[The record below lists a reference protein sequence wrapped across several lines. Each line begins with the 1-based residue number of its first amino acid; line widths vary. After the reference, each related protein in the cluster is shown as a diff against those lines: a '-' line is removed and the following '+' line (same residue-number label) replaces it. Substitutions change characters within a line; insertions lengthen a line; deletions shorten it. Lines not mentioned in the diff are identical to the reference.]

1 MSFDLTPLFALNFG
15 KRIVLIVL
23 GIGLYVLP
31 EILKATMNVQ
41 LTTMKIATISIFW
54 LALAGLGAW
63 SILFR
68 YGVRED

>member
-23 GIGLYVLP
+23 GMGLYVLP

-41 LTTMKIATISIFW
+41 LTSTKIAIISIFG

>member
-23 GIGLYVLP
+23 GVGLYVLP

-41 LTTMKIATISIFW
+41 LTTMKIATISIFG

>member
-1 MSFDLTPLFALNFG
+1 MGFDLTPLFALNFG
-15 KRIVLIVL
+15 KRVVLIIL
-23 GIGLYVLP
+23 GMGLYVLH

-41 LTTMKIATISIFW
+41 LTPMKIAIISILG

-68 YGVRED
+68 YGVREE

>member
-41 LTTMKIATISIFW
+41 LTTMKIATISIFG

>member
-1 MSFDLTPLFALNFG
+1 MGFDLTPLFALNFG

-23 GIGLYVLP
+23 GMGLYVLP

-41 LTTMKIATISIFW
+41 LTSTKIAIISIFG

>member
-1 MSFDLTPLFALNFG
+1 MGFDLTPLFALNFG
-15 KRIVLIVL
+15 KRVVLIIL

-41 LTTMKIATISIFW
+41 LTPMKIAIISIFG

-68 YGVRED
+68 YEVGED